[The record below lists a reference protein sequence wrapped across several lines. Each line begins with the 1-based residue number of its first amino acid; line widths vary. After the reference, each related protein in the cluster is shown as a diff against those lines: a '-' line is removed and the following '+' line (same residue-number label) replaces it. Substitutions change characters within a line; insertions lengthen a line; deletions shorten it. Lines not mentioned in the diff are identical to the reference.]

1 MNIKT
6 ALALLT
12 IITVNTQAST
22 LRVGL
27 LNPQWIS
34 PNLYGGAL
42 NVDYIHSN
50 HYGFGIH
57 ASFGNTVEIPG
68 ADFIYGL
75 GGHGIKKWIHSPH
88 RRAEMKI
95 GMGWLQYGNMG
106 GGQPPEFDDGS
117 YSRNSLYLRLEPS
130 YHFWWKFIGI
140 KTFALGQIS
149 RRGFDYGAGLGLE
162 LGWEYD

>member
-1 MNIKT
+1 MHLKVI
-6 ALALLT
+6 LAITT
-12 IITVNTQAST
+12 IIAVNTQAST

-42 NVDYIHSN
+42 NVDYVQSN
-50 HYGFGIH
+50 QWGYGAEIIG
-57 ASFGNTVEIPG
+57 ASQVVIGG

-95 GMGWLQYGNMG
+95 GGGWLAYGNAG
-106 GGQPPEFDDGS
+106 GGQEFDDGS
-117 YSRNSLYLRLEPS
+117 YQRQSLYARFEPS
-130 YHFWWKFIGI
+130 YHFWWKFIGL